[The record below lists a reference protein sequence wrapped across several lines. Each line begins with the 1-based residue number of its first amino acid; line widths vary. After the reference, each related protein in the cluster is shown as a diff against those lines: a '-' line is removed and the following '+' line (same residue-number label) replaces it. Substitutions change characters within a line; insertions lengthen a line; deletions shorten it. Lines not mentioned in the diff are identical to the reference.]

1 MSEENIPEV
10 NNTPDVVEEPKG
22 AFKELV
28 ESVSDLAGKAGEIV
42 EDAVK
47 TVAEEIKETVLGP
60 EEKAEEEKVEEK
72 KVEEENDAVGEHA
85 GDAVD
90 LGSLTLAELSDMFDK
105 LSQDENRMR
114 RYKEAEAI
122 KSAFYKRLSKE
133 KAEAGLG
140 SKVDEPSSRVSI
152 LYESISTSS
161 NTLNGNGLFN
171 VGRFLDRNL
180 R

>member
-60 EEKAEEEKVEEK
+60 EEKAEEEKVEEE
-72 KVEEENDAVGEHA
+72 KVEEENDAVGEPA
-85 GDAVD
+85 GEAVD
-90 LGSLTLAELSDMFDK
+90 LGSLTLA
-105 LSQDENRMR
+105 
-114 RYKEAEAI
+114 
-122 KSAFYKRLSKE
+122 
-133 KAEAGLG
+133 
-140 SKVDEPSSRVSI
+140 
-152 LYESISTSS
+152 
-161 NTLNGNGLFN
+161 
-171 VGRFLDRNL
+171 
-180 R
+180 

>member
-60 EEKAEEEKVEEK
+60 EEKAEEEKVEE
-72 KVEEENDAVGEHA
+72 
-85 GDAVD
+85 
-90 LGSLTLAELSDMFDK
+90 
-105 LSQDENRMR
+105 
-114 RYKEAEAI
+114 EAC
-122 KSAFYKRLSKE
+122 
-133 KAEAGLG
+133 G
-140 SKVDEPSSRVSI
+140 
-152 LYESISTSS
+152 
-161 NTLNGNGLFN
+161 
-171 VGRFLDRNL
+171 
-180 R
+180 